1 MQTLSAAARTQAAR
15 LRLKKSRRLATALLL
30 AAAALLCLSAAYLH
44 RYPQLAYLKAFSEA
58 AMIGGLADWFAVTAL
73 FRRPLGLPVPH
84 TAILPRNQ
92 NRIADELG
100 RFIEYN
106 FLRERPVALR
116 VYRAA
121 PTEKL
126 LRRLAD
132 PAVRRIWLPPL
143 CARLPDL
150 LQTVPPEQAACFA
163 AKLLA
168 EQYDGGKIGGTLAD
182 GMELLKNRDMHESL
196 FLALLAH
203 TRTWLQSESTRV
215 LLEQN
220 LREWA
225 AKIDSGSPGSWD
237 KLKASLKSALVGRVD
252 DWVAAKVLDWADG
265 CLADAAAQPGHAL
278 RQMFDR
284 QYTRMIGELRHSASW
299 HRRLEASKAQLAASP
314 ALQRSLAQ
322 LWQSLTEWTRRD
334 TAAEN
339 SRIRVQIE
347 KLLDRIPAQIGRNP
361 RLMRRA
367 DIRLALL
374 ARELLGSNKGRAAAF
389 VAEQVKRWN
398 GEEITDKLELGLG
411 RDLQYIR
418 INGTL
423 VGGLAGLLIYSLSQ
437 WLF

>member
-1 MQTLSAAARTQAAR
+1 MNILSGHAQEAAARAR
-15 LRLKKSRRLATALLL
+15 LQRSRRQAGGLLL
-30 AAAALLCLSAAYLH
+30 AAVLLFIVSALFVQRHPALG
-44 RYPQLAYLKAFSEA
+44 YLKAFAEA
-58 AMIGGLADWFAVTAL
+58 ATVGALADWFAVTAL
-73 FRRPLGLPVPH
+73 FRHPLGLKIPH

-150 LQTVPPEQAACFA
+150 LQTVPPEQAARFA

-182 GMELLKNRDMHESL
+182 GMELLKKRDMHESL
-196 FLALLAH
+196 FLALLGH

-225 AKIDSGSPGSWD
+225 AKTDSGSPDGWD

-265 CLADAAAQPGHAL
+265 CLADAAAQPDHAL

-299 HRRLEASKAQLAASP
+299 HHRLEAGKAQLAASP
-314 ALQRSLAQ
+314 ALRRSLAQ

-347 KLLDRIPAQIGRNP
+347 KLLDRIPAKIERNP

-374 ARELLGSNKGRAAAF
+374 ARELLGSNKGHAAAF

-418 INGTL
+418 INGIL